1 MNVSIL
7 SAYPLV
13 IVRITCCGLCLSCLG
28 GLSAQAQITF
38 TANKLPAVVGDYAD
52 EYVSTDTDPS
62 AIIGPTGGPQA
73 WDFSYAL
80 QSGDIIRRM
89 DIVSPTNG
97 GYQASFPQ
105 ATYAERYT
113 DVPDNVLEW
122 DYYNIVTNAGRHYFG
137 SCVPNTVTNVF
148 SPPPID
154 IPAVV
159 GYGTNW
165 SYTMTTTAAPYS
177 EQDTVSATADAFG
190 TVMLPKLGSFQAL
203 RVNQLTTTL
212 AFYNGQYLYTIYMRE
227 YYWLVPGFDKAV
239 HIVSQAD
246 YAPIPAIFASAH
258 EVRRV
263 FATKTVSNTPR
274 PVAGL
279 HIKLQPG
286 QAVLNWLAARNA
298 SAYQVQAVGGLAQTN
313 WQVLASP
320 ATNSWSESTTTT
332 QRFYRV
338 FIEP

>member
-1 MNVSIL
+1 MNVSL
-7 SAYPLV
+7 LPADPLV
-13 IVRITCCGLCLSCLG
+13 IVRITGYGLCLCCLV

-38 TANKLPAVVGDYAD
+38 TASELPAVVGDYAD
-52 EYVSTDTDPS
+52 EYVSIDTDPS
-62 AIIGPTGGPQA
+62 AKIGPTGGPQA

-113 DVPDNVLEW
+113 DMPDNVLEW
-122 DYYNIVTNAGRHYFG
+122 DYYNIITNVGRYYFG
-137 SCVPNTVTNVF
+137 SWVPNTVTNVF
-148 SPPPID
+148 VPPPID

-165 SYTMTTTAAPYS
+165 SYTTTTAAPIS
-177 EQDTVSATADAFG
+177 EQDTVSVTVDAFG
-190 TVMLPKLGSFQAL
+190 TIILPQLGAFQAL
-203 RVNQLTTTL
+203 RVNQLTTTREFISGQL
-212 AFYNGQYLYTIYMRE
+212 INTFYIRE

-246 YAPIPAIFASAH
+246 YAPIPAIFTSAH
-258 EVRRV
+258 EIRRV
-263 FATKTVSNTPR
+263 FSTNAVSNTPR

-279 HIKLQPG
+279 LIKLQLG
-286 QAVLNWLAARNA
+286 QAVFNWLAASNA
-298 SAYQVQAVGGLAQTN
+298 SAYQVQAVGGLAKTN

>member
-7 SAYPLV
+7 STYPLV

-122 DYYNIVTNAGRHYFG
+122 DYYNIVINAGRYYFG

-165 SYTMTTTAAPYS
+165 SYTTTTTFGPYTD
-177 EQDTVSATADAFG
+177 QDNVSATADAFG
-190 TVMLPKLGSFQAL
+190 TVILPELGSFQAL
-203 RVNQLTTTL
+203 RVNQVTSTL
-212 AFYNGQYLYTIYMRE
+212 VFISGQYFYTTYLRE
-227 YYWLVPGFDKAV
+227 YYWLVPGFDKAG

-246 YAPIPAIFASAH
+246 YAPIPAIFTSAH
-258 EVRRV
+258 EIRRV
-263 FATKTVSNTPR
+263 FSTNAVSNTPR

-286 QAVLNWLAARNA
+286 QAVLNWLAASNA